1 MRLSPLLQRCL
12 PGRNVR
18 MLPKELTTEATMAE
32 VGMEVGGGATTST
45 PKVVEGDMRGEG
57 EEEEATGEAEGEE
70 QEGATTRV
78 VEEEEEATEEE
89 TTRAT
94 FRTLDTTAVED
105 TTTTTTRTE
114 AGTTRG
120 VGVEDLGEGEG
131 VVVGEGAGEEEGG
144 RI

>member
-18 MLPKELTTEATMAE
+18 MLPKELTTEATTAE

-57 EEEEATGEAEGEE
+57 EEATGEAEGEE

-78 VEEEEEATEEE
+78 VEEEATEEE

-120 VGVEDLGEGEG
+120 VGVEDLEEGEG
-131 VVVGEGAGEEEGG
+131 VVVEVGEGAGEEEEG